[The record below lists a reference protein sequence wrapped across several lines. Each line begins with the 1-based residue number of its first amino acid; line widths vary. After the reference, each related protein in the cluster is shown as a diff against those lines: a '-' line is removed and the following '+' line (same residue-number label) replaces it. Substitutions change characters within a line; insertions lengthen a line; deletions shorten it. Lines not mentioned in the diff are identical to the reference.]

1 MGVNYDGFSQG
12 GFFDMQLLLA
22 TTHVDS
28 HGMKMTREAL
38 EGAVRQINGDI
49 VPGMGVE
56 HDVTIPPLGK
66 FGEAFIRELPDGE
79 YGLYAIPIFY
89 SEEKSSIVEL
99 PNGELGRMD
108 VWEDKRPFAGMHEEV
123 PEEME
128 FSYDLVNFESSDEME
143 KFSKT
148 LEEDGPFKQQLLIRK
163 SFIPDPELII
173 KLTQHG
179 ISTLVAYKV
188 FETFGKRVK
197 EDLNNDLINIY
208 SKIRNAMI
216 NYAKCCIPRNKPVT
230 YLLVLPG
237 SPSQEFV
244 IKTTELDVAIKAIS
258 AEKISE
264 ALTEAERFIASFNT
278 QKIQFVFNNEGEQ
291 WKFNYLLTDTGEV
304 LGSKDAIKNR
314 EKAIELMN
322 QNR

>member
-1 MGVNYDGFSQG
+1 
-12 GFFDMQLLLA
+12 MQQLLA

-28 HGMKMTREAL
+28 HGMKMTKEAL
-38 EGAVRQINGDI
+38 EGAVRQINGNI

-66 FGEAFIRELPDGE
+66 FVEAFIHELPDGE
-79 YGLYAIPIFY
+79 YGLFATPILY
-89 SEEKSSIVEL
+89 SEKKSSSVKL
-99 PNGELGRMD
+99 PNGEWGRMD
-108 VWEDKRPFAGMHEEV
+108 VWEDKRPFADKHEEV

-128 FSYDLVNFESSDEME
+128 FSYDLVNFESNDEME
-143 KFSKT
+143 KFSKK
-148 LEEDGPFKQQLLIRK
+148 LEEGGSFNQQLLIRK
-163 SFIPDPELII
+163 SLIPDPELII

-179 ISTLVAYKV
+179 ISALVAYKV
-188 FETFGKRVK
+188 LNTFGKRVK

-216 NYAKCCIPRNKPVT
+216 NYVKYCIPKNRPVT

-244 IKTTELDVAIKAIS
+244 IKSTDPNVAVNAIS
-258 AEKISE
+258 AEEISK
-264 ALTEAERFIASFNT
+264 ALSESDKFIMNFDVE
-278 QKIQFVFNNEGEQ
+278 KIQFIFSNEEER

-304 LGSKDAIKNR
+304 VGSKEAIKNR
-314 EKAIELMN
+314 EKAVEMIMK
-322 QNR
+322 QNV

>member
-1 MGVNYDGFSQG
+1 
-12 GFFDMQLLLA
+12 MQRLLA

-66 FGEAFIRELPDGE
+66 FVEAFVHKLPDGE
-79 YGLYAIPIFY
+79 YGLFATPIFY
-89 SEEKSSIVEL
+89 SEKKSSIVEL

-108 VWEDKRPFAGMHEEV
+108 VWEDKRPFVDRHEGV
-123 PEEME
+123 PEQME
-128 FSYDLVNFESSDEME
+128 ISYDLVNFESNDEME
-143 KFSKT
+143 KFLKA

-163 SFIPDPELII
+163 SLIPDPELII

-179 ISTLVAYKV
+179 ISTLLAYKALN
-188 FETFGKRVK
+188 TFGKKVK

-208 SKIRNAMI
+208 SKIRNAMV
-216 NYAKCCIPRNKPVT
+216 NYAKCCIPKNRPVT

-244 IKTTELDVAIKAIS
+244 IKTTDPNVAVKAIS
-258 AEKISE
+258 EEEISEVLSEAEK
-264 ALTEAERFIASFNT
+264 FITSFNA
-278 QKIQFVFNNEGEQ
+278 QKIQFIFSNEEEQ
-291 WKFNYLLTDTGEV
+291 WKFNYLLTGTGEV
-304 LGSKDAIKNR
+304 VGSKDAIKNR
-314 EKAIELMN
+314 EKAIEMIMN
-322 QNR
+322 QNG